1 MVYFYL
7 VLMQDFFQQIFKD
20 TPSKISKLPGGD
32 INDVYEVIVPRGE
45 YIVKVNDA
53 EKFPGMLQ
61 KEKIG
66 LETLAASKSVLTPK
80 VLGCGAIAG
89 KQFLVLEKI
98 CTVNSVDQ
106 TWIHFG
112 RDLAKMHQTSS
123 ENFGFESD
131 NYIGSLVQQNDQQK
145 TWTEFLI
152 TQRLQPML
160 ELAVNQGDVNYVE
173 AKIFDSLFSKLNEL
187 IPKEK
192 PALLHGDLWS
202 GNFLVGP
209 AEEAVLIDPAVYYGH
224 REMDLAMMHLFGG
237 FSPKLF
243 DAYHE
248 IYPLEK
254 GWQKRID
261 LNQLYP
267 LLVHLNLFGRSYWDR
282 VKKIVDGYL

>member
-1 MVYFYL
+1 MH
-7 VLMQDFFQQIFKD
+7 DFFQKIFSE
-20 TPSKISKLPGGD
+20 TPAKISKLSGGD
-32 INDVYEVIVPRGE
+32 INDVYEVIIPRGE
-45 YIVKVNDA
+45 YVVKVNHE
-53 EKFPGMLQ
+53 EKFPGMLAY
-61 KEKIG
+61 EAIG
-66 LETLAASKSVLTPK
+66 LATLAMSMSVATPE
-80 VLGCGAIAG
+80 VFECGGIDG

-98 CTVNSVDQ
+98 WTLDSVDK
-106 TWIHFG
+106 TWVQFG

-123 ENFGFESD
+123 DNFGFESD
-131 NYIGSLVQQNDQQK
+131 NYIGSLVQRNELKK
-145 TWTEFLI
+145 TWIEFLI

-173 AKIFDSLFSKLNEL
+173 AKIFDSLFIKLDEL

-248 IYPLEK
+248 IYPLEI
-254 GWQKRID
+254 GWKDRIEF
-261 LNQLYP
+261 NQIYP
-267 LLVHLNLFGRSYWDR
+267 LLVHVNLFGRSYWDR
-282 VKKIVDGYL
+282 VKKIVERYT

>member
-1 MVYFYL
+1 MH
-7 VLMQDFFQQIFKD
+7 DFFQKIFSE
-20 TPSKISKLPGGD
+20 TPAKISKLSGGD

-45 YIVKVNDA
+45 YVVKVNDD
-53 EKFPGMLQ
+53 EKFPGMLAY
-61 KEKIG
+61 EAIG
-66 LETLAASKSVLTPK
+66 LSTLAMSMSVATPK
-80 VLGCGAIAG
+80 VYECGGIDG

-98 CTVNSVDQ
+98 WTLDSVDK
-106 TWIHFG
+106 TWVQFG

-131 NYIGSLVQQNDQQK
+131 NYIGSLVQKNELKK

-173 AKIFDSLFSKLNEL
+173 AKIFDSLFLKLDEL

-248 IYPLEK
+248 IYPLEN
-254 GWQKRID
+254 GWKDRVE

-267 LLVHLNLFGRSYWDR
+267 LLVHVNLFGRSYWDR
-282 VKKIVDGYL
+282 VKKIVEGYL